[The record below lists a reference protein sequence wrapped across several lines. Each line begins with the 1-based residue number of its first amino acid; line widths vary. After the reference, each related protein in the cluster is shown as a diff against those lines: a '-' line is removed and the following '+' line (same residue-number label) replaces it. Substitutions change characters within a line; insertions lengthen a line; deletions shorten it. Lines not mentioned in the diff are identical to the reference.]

1 MHNAQMCSLYWPILT
16 VIMSYILQSI
26 LDPFSK
32 ILSYSIQNWELKYN
46 SVVDLCHLCH
56 RGFMRVCFTGINIE
70 CIFFYFSCTR
80 IRMNNSVCVQ
90 EREKLLLTRVAVY
103 ELVQAMKFKTDIPD
117 KNFLILLTF
126 ILQVGD

>member
-1 MHNAQMCSLYWPILT
+1 
-16 VIMSYILQSI
+16 
-26 LDPFSK
+26 
-32 ILSYSIQNWELKYN
+32 
-46 SVVDLCHLCH
+46 
-56 RGFMRVCFTGINIE
+56 
-70 CIFFYFSCTR
+70 
-80 IRMNNSVCVQ
+80 MNNSVCVQ